1 MGQEKYHM
9 YCVIM
14 AGGKGTRFWPRS
26 RAATP
31 KQLLDV
37 WGSRTMLQESV
48 ERISHLVPAEQ
59 VIVVT
64 GKKHADAVHRQLP
77 GIPSENILVEPI
89 GRNTAPCI
97 CLAAL
102 WIQKKDPDA
111 VLAVLAADH
120 YIGDTEEFCRCL
132 EAAAEAALQQGCL
145 VTIGINP
152 AHAETGYG
160 YIQYGEE
167 IGPYKGMP
175 AFRVQKFHEKP
186 NSEKAQEFL
195 QQGNFLWNSGMFVW
209 KASTI
214 LAEIKTFLPDVY
226 NKLLPVQPLLGTP
239 EAQKAI
245 DAAYAAIE
253 GISIDY
259 GVMEKSARVVTL
271 KGDFGW
277 SDVGSWSAV
286 YDISDKDAQG
296 NVIHGNVI
304 SIDADRNLIYA
315 SEKLT
320 AVVGLKDIVVVE
332 TADALLVCSRDQ
344 AQDVKKVVDLLEQKG
359 MKKLL

>member
-1 MGQEKYHM
+1 M

-48 ERISHLVPAEQ
+48 ERISHLVPAER

-64 GKKHADAVHRQLP
+64 GKEHVDAVQQQLP
-77 GIPSENILVEPI
+77 RIPPKNILVEPI

-120 YIGDTEEFCRCL
+120 YIGDMGEFCRCL
-132 EAAAEAALQQGCL
+132 EAAAEAVRHQDCL

-152 AHAETGYG
+152 ERPETGYG

-167 IGPYKGMP
+167 IGQYEGMP

-186 NSEKAQEFL
+186 NREKAQEFL

-259 GVMEKSARVVTL
+259 GVMERSPRVATL
-271 KGDFGW
+271 KGNFGW

-296 NVIHGNVI
+296 NVIQGNVI
-304 SIDADRNLIYA
+304 SIDAERNLIYA
-315 SEKLT
+315 PEKLT

-332 TADALLVCSRDQ
+332 TADALLICSKDQ

-359 MKKLL
+359 MKEYL